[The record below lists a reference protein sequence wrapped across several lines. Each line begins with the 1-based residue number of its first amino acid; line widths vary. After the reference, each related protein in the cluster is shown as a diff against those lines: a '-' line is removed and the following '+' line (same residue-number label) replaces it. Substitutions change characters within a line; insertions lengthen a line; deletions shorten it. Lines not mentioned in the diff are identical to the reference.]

1 VSPGSA
7 RQSPGCEF
15 PACANFG
22 LRAADYDAV
31 AARALTASSTQGNP
45 VVLTAAELRAILAEA
60 A

>member
-7 RQSPGCEF
+7 RQSPGCEI
-15 PACANFG
+15 PGLREFG
-22 LRAADYDAV
+22 LRPADYDA
-31 AARALTASSTQGNP
+31 ARTLTASSTQGNP